1 MTATTES
8 STTRERSII
17 YIVSVILLV
26 VMVIIGLVT
35 FASARESQRAAE
47 LADELIAALED
58 EGARVPSQDTIVGV
72 FGDDGGAVCA
82 ADPGDGLV
90 AATLFAQLTNGAAG
104 PGTRPVIADSRVV
117 QGSRLVIEIYC
128 PDKLDDFEQAVA
140 DLDLSDE
147 VAG

>member
-1 MTATTES
+1 MT
-8 STTRERSII
+8 STMETSTRRERSVI
-17 YIVSVILLV
+17 YIVSIVLLV
-26 VMVIIGLVT
+26 VMLIIGLVT

-47 LADELIAALED
+47 LADELTAALEA
-58 EGARVPSQDTIVGV
+58 EGARVPSQDAIIGV

-104 PGTRPVIADSRVV
+104 PGMRPVIADSRVV
-117 QGSRLVIEIYC
+117 QGSRLVIETYC
-128 PDKLDDFEQAVA
+128 PDKLADFEQAVA
-140 DLDLSDE
+140 DLDLNDE